1 MLVPWK
7 KSYGQP
13 RQHIKKQRH
22 YIAVKGQ
29 YSQSYDFSSSDAWKW
44 EVDHKENWAPKNWCF
59 WTMVLEKSL
68 ESPLNNKEI
77 KPVYPKGNQ
86 SWIFIGRT
94 DAEAEARILW
104 PRDGKNW
111 LIGKDPDAEG
121 RRKKGWQI
129 MLWLHGI
136 TDLMGMSL
144 SKLQELVMD
153 REAWC
158 AAVHGVAELDM
169 TKWLDWTELRH
180 VPSPEATTFSEL
192 KILLPS
198 MAVVPKMP
206 NYKNYLSALVTQLC
220 PTLWDPVDI
229 ACQAPLS
236 MGFSKQG
243 YWRGSHSQL

>member
-1 MLVPWK
+1 MILPVVMLESESWTIKKTERQRIDAFELWCWRRVLRVPWTTRR
-7 KSYGQP
+7 SN
-13 RQHIKKQRH
+13 
-22 YIAVKGQ
+22 
-29 YSQSYDFSSSDAWKW
+29 QSIL
-44 EVDHKENWAPKNWCF
+44 KEISP
-59 WTMVLEKSL
+59 EYSL
-68 ESPLNNKEI
+68 EGLMLKLKLEYF
-77 KPVYPKGNQ
+77 VHLM
-86 SWIFIGRT
+86 GR
-94 DAEAEARILW
+94 
-104 PRDGKNW
+104 
-111 LIGKDPDAEG
+111 IGKDPDAEG

-153 REAWC
+153 REAWY
-158 AAVHGVAELDM
+158 ATVHGVAESDM

-180 VPSPEATTFSEL
+180 IPSPEATTFSEL

-243 YWRGSHSQL
+243 YWRGSHSLL